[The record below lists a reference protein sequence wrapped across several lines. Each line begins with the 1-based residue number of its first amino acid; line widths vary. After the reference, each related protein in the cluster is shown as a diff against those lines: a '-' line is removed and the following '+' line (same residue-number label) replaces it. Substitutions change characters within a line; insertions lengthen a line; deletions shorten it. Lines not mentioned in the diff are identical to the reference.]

1 MIMRPPP
8 LYLWLCLFAFPL
20 AAQSLVPMTDLG
32 TQTYLGFPG
41 GLYPEGNAMPLE
53 HRLGGLAQAALVRPL
68 DRDGNPDPAGKI
80 VMLSIGMSN
89 TTQEFCSQN
98 NPAPC
103 SSWSFVGQAMA
114 DPTVNHSTLVLVNGA
129 KGGQTAELY
138 DSPTDVNYDRIRDT
152 DLVPLGL
159 TEQQVAVGWVKEAHA
174 RPLVS
179 LPNANADA
187 YRLVVDLANIA
198 RAMKVRYPNLR
209 LLYFS
214 SRIYAGYATTTLNP
228 EPFAYESGFAVK
240 WLIEA
245 QIHQMSQGAIDN
257 RAGDLNYQS
266 SFAPWIAWGPY
277 LWADGMNPRSD
288 GMTWARS
295 DLESDGTHP
304 TQSGEQK
311 VGSLLLAFFKQEP
324 TARDWFLAAPR
335 PSRRRAVR
343 F

>member
-114 DPTVNHSTLVLVNGA
+114 DPTV
-129 KGGQTAELY
+129 
-138 DSPTDVNYDRIRDT
+138 
-152 DLVPLGL
+152 
-159 TEQQVAVGWVKEAHA
+159 
-174 RPLVS
+174 
-179 LPNANADA
+179 
-187 YRLVVDLANIA
+187 
-198 RAMKVRYPNLR
+198 
-209 LLYFS
+209 
-214 SRIYAGYATTTLNP
+214 
-228 EPFAYESGFAVK
+228 
-240 WLIEA
+240 
-245 QIHQMSQGAIDN
+245 
-257 RAGDLNYQS
+257 
-266 SFAPWIAWGPY
+266 
-277 LWADGMNPRSD
+277 
-288 GMTWARS
+288 
-295 DLESDGTHP
+295 
-304 TQSGEQK
+304 
-311 VGSLLLAFFKQEP
+311 
-324 TARDWFLAAPR
+324 
-335 PSRRRAVR
+335 
-343 F
+343 